1 MNRTPV
7 SAEITTEITI
17 AGYASVAS
25 QPDTIR
31 LRLALKGMEAS
42 YDRALRAVDQ
52 KTRQLQ
58 ALVTE
63 QGLPKAPVT
72 DRLSIDEVWKHQ
84 YDDDKR
90 QLLGFKADHILL
102 LDLPLDMALLEQFLQ
117 ALAST
122 AINPTVRVMFEVGNP
137 AAMMEQARTRAL
149 DSAKAA
155 ALTVARQMGL
165 RLLGIRSINYSAP
178 RNSPSTSLELNLP
191 EQGLDS
197 GASMELLLM
206 PEDVTVQDSVS
217 VVWVAAA
224 EE

>member
-1 MNRTPV
+1 MNHSPMTPD
-7 SAEITTEITI
+7 ITTEITI
-17 AGYASVAS
+17 AGHASVAS

-31 LRLALKGMEAS
+31 LRLVLKGVEAS
-42 YDRALRAVDQ
+42 YAQALRTVDQ
-52 KTRQLQ
+52 KTRLLQ

-72 DRLSIDEVWKHQ
+72 DRFSIDEVWKHQ

-90 QLLGFKADHILL
+90 QLLGFKADHTLL
-102 LDLPLDMALLEQFLQ
+102 LDLPLDMVLLEQFLQ
-117 ALAST
+117 VLAST

-137 AAMMEQARTRAL
+137 ARMMEQARSQAL
-149 DSAKAA
+149 DSAKATA
-155 ALTVARQMGL
+155 HTVARQMGL

-178 RNSPSTSLELNLP
+178 RNSPSSSLELNLP

-206 PEDVTVQDSVS
+206 PEEVTVQDSVS

-224 EE
+224 D